1 LQVTLDYFSQTREMQ
16 MRALDILQ
24 FKLDVL
30 WVMADAIMLQSADIK
45 VEGRDYLRQP
55 VMNVS

>member
-1 LQVTLDYFSQTREMQ
+1 MQ
-16 MRALDILQ
+16 LRALDILQ

-30 WVMADAIMLQSADIK
+30 WVMADAIMLASTAIK

-55 VMNVS
+55 VINFR

>member
-1 LQVTLDYFSQTREMQ
+1 LE
-16 MRALDILQ
+16 ILQ

>member
-1 LQVTLDYFSQTREMQ
+1 MQ
-16 MRALDILQ
+16 ERALEILQ

-30 WVMADAIMLQSADIK
+30 WVMADAIMLQCTDIK